1 VVTIIKSK
9 KSEQDVLFQEA
20 EELVFN
26 LPANDNISA
35 LMIDDVGIIA
45 NDNEDKLDEGEIGIS
60 LHSELFSDDETNAF
74 MSAVYQSDEDA
85 EELDFSQPNSD
96 TRGYLREDY
105 SRIRD

>member
-1 VVTIIKSK
+1 MVTIIKSK
-9 KSEQDVLFQEA
+9 NSEQDVLFQEA

-45 NDNEDKLDEGEIGIS
+45 NDNEDELDEGEIGIS
-60 LHSELFSDDETNAF
+60 LQSEIFADDETNII
-74 MSAVYQSDEDA
+74 MSAGYPLDEDA
-85 EELDFSQPNSD
+85 EELDFSQPSSG

-105 SRIRD
+105 SPNRD